1 MIFPE
6 KIDFLGI
13 SSPAKTPS
21 NVWTNWC
28 VWVSKRLSTEV
39 SSGVQQFVSME
50 LSRSLIDGGNTAI
63 CLAANAIVTPSAWD
77 LFKQKGIEVIRK

>member
-6 KIDFLGI
+6 KIDFFGI

-50 LSRSLIDGGNTAI
+50 LLYPITDNSSGIRIPFFCAYLILPIARDKYLT
-63 CLAANAIVTPSAWD
+63 
-77 LFKQKGIEVIRK
+77 